1 MNAARCTYNVCRR
14 YISQRIT
21 RLVSAAAAAAAA
33 ESRGGTLYS
42 RFIRG
47 GQFFPVYTYLHAIF
61 ASPSPV
67 KRWFLI

>member
-33 ESRGGTLYS
+33 ESRGGPYIPASYAAANFS
-42 RFIRG
+42 RCIPTYT
-47 GQFFPVYTYLHAIF
+47 QF
-61 ASPSPV
+61 SP
-67 KRWFLI
+67 LLAQ